1 MNKKKKK
8 TIAVSIS
15 IISVFFIV
23 GLLLFCFNYFFH
35 RTVKIESN
43 IDISEVTWY
52 SRKDAIYHTVTSN
65 KFNHMASYGEF
76 IYEFN
81 IDVDGLIVP
90 VEISVFKSNSKKH
103 DNVKIIILQTENEAS
118 LLVSV
123 YQNRNER
130 YKDTFDV
137 GENNNIQINIGP

>member
-1 MNKKKKK
+1 MNKKK

-35 RTVKIESN
+35 RTVKIDSD
-43 IDISEVTWY
+43 IDISDVTWY
-52 SRKDAIYHTVTSN
+52 SRKDAIYHTATSN

-81 IDVDGLIVP
+81 IDVDGVIVP

-103 DNVKIIILQTENEAS
+103 DNVKIIIHKTEMDSS

-130 YKDTFDV
+130 FKDIFDI
-137 GENNNIQINIGP
+137 GKNNNIQINIGP

>member
-1 MNKKKKK
+1 
-8 TIAVSIS
+8 
-15 IISVFFIV
+15 
-23 GLLLFCFNYFFH
+23 
-35 RTVKIESN
+35 
-43 IDISEVTWY
+43 
-52 SRKDAIYHTVTSN
+52 
-65 KFNHMASYGEF
+65 MASYGEF

-90 VEISVFKSNSKKH
+90 VEIRVFKSNSKKH

-137 GENNNIQINIGP
+137 RENNNIQINIGP